1 MKEKKLSQRTLDR
14 LKEKRAT
21 LNARIQAAEARFK
34 TDERKKDTRRKILV
48 GSYYLDH
55 AAKENNMHEIKEK
68 MKTYLKRPSDR
79 ALFELDRPLE
89 TVAS

>member
-34 TDERKKDTRRKILV
+34 TEERKKDTRRKILV
-48 GSYYLDH
+48 GSYYLDQ

-68 MKTYLKRPSDR
+68 MNTYLTRPSDR